1 MQRSGLLWL
10 KLQRMMWFLRKLP
23 GMAGKGRTL
32 PSSGTDPGQDLDLD
46 LALDPER
53 DPVPAIQ
60 GGLGNQLLQRLIIR
74 RKRERVLS
82 TSPRRVPLGSLIQTN
97 PSLTN
102 LLHQIGPDWFF
113 KGWLIVRINF
123 NFYYT
128 IFNLRAIL
136 MLYLFGEAVQWCVDF
151 CKTILR
157 CPSLCLIPA
166 LIFSF
171 IQVSLGEGRVSSL
184 LSLWTAY

>member
-1 MQRSGLLWL
+1 
-10 KLQRMMWFLRKLP
+10 
-23 GMAGKGRTL
+23 MAGKGRTL

-102 LLHQIGPDWFF
+102 LLHQIGPDWCF
-113 KGWLIVRINF
+113 KG
-123 NFYYT
+123 
-128 IFNLRAIL
+128 
-136 MLYLFGEAVQWCVDF
+136 
-151 CKTILR
+151 
-157 CPSLCLIPA
+157 
-166 LIFSF
+166 
-171 IQVSLGEGRVSSL
+171 
-184 LSLWTAY
+184 

>member
-1 MQRSGLLWL
+1 
-10 KLQRMMWFLRKLP
+10 MMWFLRKLP

-46 LALDPER
+46 LALDPDPER

-82 TSPRRVPLGSLIQTN
+82 TSPRRVPLGRLVQTN

-102 LLHQIGPDWFF
+102 LLHQIGPDWCF
-113 KGWLIVRINF
+113 KG
-123 NFYYT
+123 
-128 IFNLRAIL
+128 
-136 MLYLFGEAVQWCVDF
+136 
-151 CKTILR
+151 
-157 CPSLCLIPA
+157 
-166 LIFSF
+166 
-171 IQVSLGEGRVSSL
+171 
-184 LSLWTAY
+184 

>member
-1 MQRSGLLWL
+1 
-10 KLQRMMWFLRKLP
+10 MMWFLRKLP

-82 TSPRRVPLGSLIQTN
+82 TSPRRVTLGSLVQTN

-102 LLHQIGPDWFF
+102 LLHQIGPDWCF
-113 KGWLIVRINF
+113 KG
-123 NFYYT
+123 
-128 IFNLRAIL
+128 
-136 MLYLFGEAVQWCVDF
+136 
-151 CKTILR
+151 
-157 CPSLCLIPA
+157 
-166 LIFSF
+166 
-171 IQVSLGEGRVSSL
+171 
-184 LSLWTAY
+184 

>member
-1 MQRSGLLWL
+1 
-10 KLQRMMWFLRKLP
+10 MWFLRKLP

-32 PSSGTDPGQDLDLD
+32 PSSGTDRGQDLDLD

-82 TSPRRVPLGSLIQTN
+82 TSPRRVPLGRLVQTN

-102 LLHQIGPDWFF
+102 LLHQIGPDWCF
-113 KGWLIVRINF
+113 KG
-123 NFYYT
+123 
-128 IFNLRAIL
+128 
-136 MLYLFGEAVQWCVDF
+136 
-151 CKTILR
+151 
-157 CPSLCLIPA
+157 
-166 LIFSF
+166 
-171 IQVSLGEGRVSSL
+171 
-184 LSLWTAY
+184 